1 MPRSCGRARWR
12 RTAAAWAWSRAI
24 RPSPC
29 PEAPSSSRWTRRRT
43 CPRSSRRRTSPRR
56 SSSSG
61 TSVGAEPGTTETVLS
76 LDRVTKLFGTARAV
90 DDVSLSIR
98 RGEIFTLL
106 GPSGCG
112 KTTTLRLVAG
122 LEHPDE
128 GEIILRDR
136 VVASARRRLF
146 LPPNRR
152 NLGMVFQSYAVW
164 PHMTVF
170 ENVAYPLQLRR
181 VSRAVIR
188 DKVARVLDLVG
199 LGGLSERPG
208 TLLSGGQMQRLAL
221 CRALVYEPDLLL
233 LDEPFSNLDAKLR
246 EQMRVELK
254 LLQRRLGL
262 TVLFVTHDQ
271 IEALSLSN
279 RIAVMHRGRAEQIG
293 SPRSLYEEP
302 GSAFVRD
309 FLGQTVIL
317 KGTIDRAGSP
327 TVAVMLEGSLAGRTL
342 AGRGAPG
349 ATLSVGAGAHV
360 AVRPEDIEV
369 ASHEQPAAPGH
380 TLDGVIEALLFVGDR
395 YEARVA
401 LSDEQRILLFLARG
415 GEWREGQRLRLHFPP
430 DAVSVWPA

>member
-24 RPSPC
+24 RASRC
-29 PEAPSSSRWTRRRT
+29 PAGPSSSRWTRRRT
-43 CPRSSRRRTSPRR
+43 CPRSSRRRTSLRR

-76 LDRVTKLFGTARAV
+76 LDRVTKLFGTTRAV
-90 DDVSLSIR
+90 DEVSLSVR
-98 RGEIFTLL
+98 RGEVFTLL

-128 GEIILRDR
+128 GEITLRDR
-136 VVASARRRLF
+136 VVASARRLLF
-146 LPPNRR
+146 LAPILR

-170 ENVAYPLQLRR
+170 ENVAYPLRLRGAPR
-181 VSRAVIR
+181 PVLRE
-188 DKVARVLDLVG
+188 KVERILDLVG
-199 LGGLSERPG
+199 LRGLSERPG

-293 SPRSLYEEP
+293 SPRSLYEAP
-302 GSAFVRD
+302 ASAFVRD
-309 FLGQTVIL
+309 FLGQTVLLRGRVAKRLPGEPSAAIVVEL
-317 KGTIDRAGSP
+317 DGALAGC
-327 TVAVMLEGSLAGRTL
+327 SLAGR
-342 AGRGAPG
+342 AAPG
-349 ATLSVGAGAHV
+349 IALAAGADAHV
-360 AVRPEDIEV
+360 AIRPEDIAV
-369 ASHEQPAAPGH
+369 TPADARSPGHAPGGAKDDLRVRRRREQGDETTAPAPAH
-380 TLDGVIEALLFVGDR
+380 NALAGAIEALL
-395 YEARVA
+395 
-401 LSDEQRILLFLARG
+401 
-415 GEWREGQRLRLHFPP
+415 
-430 DAVSVWPA
+430 

>member
-1 MPRSCGRARWR
+1 
-12 RTAAAWAWSRAI
+12 
-24 RPSPC
+24 
-29 PEAPSSSRWTRRRT
+29 
-43 CPRSSRRRTSPRR
+43 
-56 SSSSG
+56 
-61 TSVGAEPGTTETVLS
+61 VGAELGTTETVLS
-76 LDRVTKLFGTARAV
+76 LDRVTKLFGTTRAV
-90 DDVSLSIR
+90 DEVSLSIR
-98 RGEIFTLL
+98 RGEVFTLL

-233 LDEPFSNLDAKLR
+233 LDEPFSNGGR
-246 EQMRVELK
+246 IEQV
-254 LLQRRLGL
+254 GP
-262 TVLFVTHDQ
+262 
-271 IEALSLSN
+271 
-279 RIAVMHRGRAEQIG
+279 
-293 SPRSLYEEP
+293 PRCLYEKP
-302 GSAFVRD
+302 ASAFVRD

-317 KGTIDRAGSP
+317 QGRVGPASGEALR
-327 TVAVMLEGSLAGRTL
+327 VAVELNGSMSGRILSGRLAASVALET
-342 AGRGAPG
+342 GAV
-349 ATLSVGAGAHV
+349 AHLSI
-360 AVRPEDIEV
+360 RPEDIEV
-369 ASHEQPAAPGH
+369 SPLGSPSQQANQLPGIID
-380 TLDGVIEALLFVGDR
+380 TLSFVGDR
-395 YEARVA
+395 YEARVS
-401 LSDEQRILLFLARG
+401 LGEHRVVLFLPRAR
-415 GEWREGQRLRLHFPP
+415 EWREGEQLQLGFPP
-430 DAVSVWPA
+430 EMVSVWPA